1 MIQVQRP
8 KVLLLA
14 PPNFSRYFT
23 AHCYPNLGICSLAA
37 HVENADV
44 SCLDLRLVA
53 DPLATVAELV
63 RSLDP
68 DVVGISAMSFQYDKA
83 LEIADVVKT
92 EKPRAF
98 TVLGGYHAT
107 TGYRHLAVDRRAP
120 LFDFVARGEQELAF
134 NQLVQAI
141 ASGDRGYDRIPGI
154 SHWRDGELVHNALPD
169 NLDLARLKLPARHKR
184 LNNHFIGWG
193 ERVDLI
199 ETSRGCTLPCTY
211 CSITRMYGR
220 SFREHDLDRVME
232 DVLIMRSQGVEK
244 VFIVDDNI
252 TLNVPRMKELCRR
265 LIAARVAMKWH
276 VQSTVVGIASDEEL
290 VELMARAGF
299 VQVFLGIE
307 SLTKDVLKYYK
318 KGGAKHVTARA
329 VGYLQK
335 HGIRVLG
342 GFIIGAPDDTRASL
356 RDLTDQILEM
366 DIDLPYLQILTP
378 YPGTAQRQELIKHGL
393 VTNPDDFTRYDG
405 DHANV
410 RTHAL
415 GAGELARIQ
424 QRMQA
429 RLYLDPRTRAGR
441 QFYRGLL
448 APHVP
453 RTLWHW
459 LAELVHQVRPG
470 EPGEPQRPL
479 RALARLQSERAVR
492 APAAVDLD
500 VPIPDRVRLPIV
512 SEA

>member
-1 MIQVQRP
+1 MLVKRP

-14 PPNFSRYFT
+14 APNFARYFT

-44 SCLDLRLVA
+44 RCLDLRVVD
-53 DPLATVAELV
+53 DPRATVAELM
-63 RSLDP
+63 RSFAP
-68 DVVGISAMSFQYDKA
+68 DVVGISAMSFQYGTA

-92 EKPRAF
+92 ERPRAH

-107 TGYRHLAVDRRAP
+107 TAHRHMGIDRRAP
-120 LFDFVARGEQELAF
+120 LFDFLARGEQEFAF

-141 ASGDRGYDRIPGI
+141 VAGDRCYDRIPGI
-154 SHWRDGELVHNALPD
+154 SYWQDGELVHNPLPD
-169 NLDLARLKLPARHKR
+169 NLDLAQVKLPARHTR
-184 LNNHFIGWG
+184 MRNHFIGWG
-193 ERVDLI
+193 ERVDLL

-220 SFREHDLDRVME
+220 SFREHDLDRVIE

-265 LIAARVAMKWH
+265 ILAAGIRMKWH
-276 VQSTVVGIASDEEL
+276 VQATVVGIASDEEL
-290 VELMARAGF
+290 VELMARVGF

-307 SLTKDVLKYYK
+307 SLSKDVLKYYK
-318 KGGAKHVTARA
+318 KGGAKNVTARA
-329 VGYLQK
+329 VQYLQK

-342 GFIIGAPDDTRASL
+342 GFIIGAPDDTRASI

-378 YPGTAQRQELIKHGL
+378 YPGTAQRRELINREL
-393 VTNPDDFTRYDG
+393 VTNLEDFTRYDG

-410 RTHAL
+410 RTAAL
-415 GAGELARIQ
+415 SAAELLGIHHLMHARI
-424 QRMQA
+424 
-429 RLYLDPRTRAGR
+429 YLDPRTRAGHH
-441 QFYRGLL
+441 FYKGLL

-453 RTLWHW
+453 RTLWRW
-459 LAELVHQVRPG
+459 FGQLVREVRG
-470 EPGEPQRPL
+470 EPAREL
-479 RALARLQSERAVR
+479 RSLGRLQAERSFR
-492 APAAVDLD
+492 GGRSIDLD
-500 VPIPDRVRLPIV
+500 VPIPDRVRLPIAP
-512 SEA
+512 EA